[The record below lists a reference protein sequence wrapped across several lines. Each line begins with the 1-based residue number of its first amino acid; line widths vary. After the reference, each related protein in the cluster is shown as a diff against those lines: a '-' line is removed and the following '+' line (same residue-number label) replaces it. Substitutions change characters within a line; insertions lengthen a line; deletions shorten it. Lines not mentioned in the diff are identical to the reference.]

1 MTNFFITIWLHNHS
15 AVVQDLS
22 YVLSPYLIVPY
33 KLSPCVCQCLVF
45 GKTLAM
51 NEMVAISN
59 LTYLDVVHFLPLG
72 IACMFNVVQYK
83 LLYEEQ

>member
-1 MTNFFITIWLHNHS
+1 MTNFFITIIWLRNHN
-15 AVVQDLS
+15 AVVQDLFLINRLHVFAS
-22 YVLSPYLIVPY
+22 VLSLG
-33 KLSPCVCQCLVF
+33 KL
-45 GKTLAM
+45 